1 MKCQS
6 LVSRKNKINIT
17 SLSSAESAHSV
28 ISINAYLLCPVDVS
42 NLEVS
47 FGTFCMSNTL
57 SEQSRHCLPLIWKF
71 YKHVNR

>member
-28 ISINAYLLCPVDVS
+28 ISVNAYLLCPVDIS
-42 NLEVS
+42 NLEV
-47 FGTFCMSNTL
+47 
-57 SEQSRHCLPLIWKF
+57 RHPFWYFL
-71 YKHVNR
+71 YVERVV